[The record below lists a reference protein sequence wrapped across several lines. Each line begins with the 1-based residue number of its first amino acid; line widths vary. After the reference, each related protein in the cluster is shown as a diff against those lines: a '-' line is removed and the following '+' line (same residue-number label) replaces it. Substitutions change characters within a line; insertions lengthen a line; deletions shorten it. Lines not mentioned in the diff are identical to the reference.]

1 MTQLLVINGSYREN
15 GAIDQAVNLAVEAA
29 SESGADIEVIHL
41 RDFPIEFCTNCRHCT
56 QLPGDSPGECV
67 HPDNMPLLIKK
78 IEASDG
84 FILAS
89 PTNFATVTA
98 VFKRFMERLVGYA
111 YWPWEADGPKLRRS
125 RPLKKAILISSGAA
139 PGLMGRLYYTT
150 LQQLKMTAE
159 TIGARPVGSVFIGHM
174 ARHEHPVLT
183 KKVQRRVRAKVKKLL

>member
-15 GAIDQAVNLAVEAA
+15 GAIDQAVDLAVETALEA
-29 SESGADIEVIHL
+29 GADIEVINL

-56 QLPGDSPGECV
+56 QVPGNSPGECV
-67 HPDNMPLLIKK
+67 HRDDMPVLIEK

-84 FILAS
+84 YVLAS

-111 YWPWEADGPKLRRS
+111 YWPWEADAPKLRNS
-125 RPLKKAILISSGAA
+125 RPFKKAILISSGAA

-150 LQQLKMTAE
+150 LKQLKLTAD
-159 TIGARPVGSVFIGHM
+159 TIGARPVGSVFIGLM
-174 ARHEHPVLT
+174 SRREHPVLPE
-183 KKVQRRVRAKVKKLL
+183 KIQRRVRAKVRKLL